1 MLQKG
6 FVVGKA
12 STGCVE
18 KDYTFLFAFDLG
30 VTVLGEL
37 EVDTLAGQT
46 LVDLG

>member
-1 MLQKG
+1 MLQKV